1 MFRKKRYSALI
12 GLLLLVSLG
21 AGPVLAQES
30 PSTEPARS
38 TELSQEHSQELTSSE
53 STQESIS
60 TTEWT
65 SESQV
70 STEATTSSVDEES
83 LQAYPE
89 GIIDGDNQFLVRNPS
104 LDPYRKIVR
113 LESYF
118 AARPLY
124 GTGVLVG
131 PDLVLTAAHNV
142 YDTARGKWT
151 QDVWATPAQ
160 NGDATPYGSYQA
172 SRVFILK
179 KYQEEKTG
187 NKDSYDMA
195 LIKLSKPVDVRVG
208 YLPLTTVVPLGSK
221 IQVAGYP
228 FASDWKIGFLYS
240 MWGQVSAQDGNLIQY
255 QIDTESGQSG
265 SPVLNEKNEIVA
277 VHTLGFVDG
286 NQNYTHNS
294 ARLVKQDSLDMLA
307 FAKGDLKSNQEVL
320 SQWLIEKSVYR
331 LYHGGIQRHLYTQDQ
346 NEVSVLK
353 TRGWNYEGVNFKSA
367 DHGTPV
373 YRLYSAVTKEHLY
386 TTSSTERD
394 ILVKRGWYDEEVAW
408 YSQGETPVYRLY
420 HTGLRVHLYTSDS
433 YERTVLIKRGW
444 LDESIA
450 WYAQ

>member
-118 AARPLY
+118 AAGPLY

-195 LIKLSKPVDVRVG
+195 LTKLSKPVDVRVG
-208 YLPLTTVVPLGSK
+208 YLPLTTVVPIGSK

-320 SQWLIEKSVYR
+320 SQWLIEKPVYR

-353 TRGWNYEGVNFKSA
+353 TRGWNSEGVNFKSA
-367 DHGTPV
+367 DNGTPV
-373 YRLYSAVTKEHLY
+373 YRLYSAVTKEHHY
-386 TTSSTERD
+386 TTSSHERATL
-394 ILVKRGWYDEEVAW
+394 IERGWYDEEVAW

>member
-277 VHTLGFVDG
+277 VHTLGFEDG

-373 YRLYSAVTKEHLY
+373 YRLYSAVTKEYHY
-386 TTSSTERD
+386 TTSSHERATL
-394 ILVKRGWYDEEVAW
+394 IERGWYDEEVAW

>member
-118 AARPLY
+118 AAGPLY

-353 TRGWNYEGVNFKSA
+353 TRGWNSEGVNFKSA
-367 DHGTPV
+367 DNGTPV
-373 YRLYSAVTKEHLY
+373 YRLYSAVTKEHHY
-386 TTSSTERD
+386 TTSSHERATL
-394 ILVKRGWYDEEVAW
+394 IERGWYDEEVAW

>member
-118 AARPLY
+118 AAGPLY

-179 KYQEEKTG
+179 NYQEEKTG

-195 LIKLSKPVDVRVG
+195 LTKLSKPVDVRVG

-420 HTGLRVHLYTSDS
+420 HTDLRVHLYTSDS